1 MAAITAYDVR
11 CVALIFHEVA
21 HGFSRS
27 EKRLS
32 APLNSLRG
40 LNARRNAI

>member
-1 MAAITAYDVR
+1 MTGIKALDVSY
-11 CVALIFHEVA
+11 ALLNSHGVA

-32 APLNSLRG
+32 APPNELGG
-40 LNARRNAI
+40 LNARYT